1 MQELERFNKLTSTM
15 VKDLELLDKAISG
28 TVVMS
33 SDLEIMSG
41 NF

>member
-1 MQELERFNKLTSTM
+1 MQELERFNTLTSMM
-15 VKDLELLDKAISG
+15 VKDLEMLDKAISG